1 VSVTSI
7 MSTDANGDLPER
19 RERTRGR
26 SNSALVVG
34 SNVMFDSQLM
44 HNMSI
49 LQDSITADVRDA
61 TTTDHTI
68 SNDTITAIKNG
79 RQISFCPSG
88 PKDEQLELGE
98 ADKTTIGSAT
108 TNEKQ
113 AGH

>member
-34 SNVMFDSQLM
+34 SNVMFDSQLFQR
-44 HNMSI
+44 MSI
-49 LQDSITADVRDA
+49 LQDCITADA

-79 RQISFCPSG
+79 RQISSCPSV
-88 PKDEQLELGE
+88 PEDERLELGE
-98 ADKTTIGSAT
+98 ADKTTLGSAT
-108 TNEKQ
+108 TNEVE